1 MRVCAASRIGFDSL
15 IRGAARAAVG
25 GPTVHIGFAGLGK
38 LGLPIALAIESKGHT
53 VVGYDP
59 AEGPREM
66 LRTRRLAFREAGADA
81 LLADTR
87 IEMLSL
93 EETVRRSE
101 IIFVTIQTPHEP
113 RFEGVTRLPDETR
126 DFDYAALRAG
136 VAELSAAVEAVG
148 EDRIVVVVSTVLP
161 GTIRREIKP
170 LLGAHSRL
178 CYNPF
183 FISMGDAIKDF
194 LNPEFVLFGVD
205 DDRSADVAEAFYRTI
220 HGAPFRRTTLEEA
233 EVTKVLYNTFIST
246 KIAFANTAME
256 ICHHVPNAD
265 VDVVMHVLRESRGRI
280 ISGKYFSAG
289 MGDGGAC
296 HPRDNIALSHLSANL
311 GLSYD
316 WFRCVMEQRERQTEW
331 LADLIEAHRHGRE
344 IVILGRSFKP
354 ESNMVTGSP
363 AVLLENILRERGLDV
378 RAWDPHVD
386 TAAPPPAGG
395 PFCYFIGTR
404 HPEFQR
410 WAFAPGSVV
419 LDPWRYV
426 EAPADVTL
434 VPIGRGRALSS

>member
-1 MRVCAASRIGFDSL
+1 MD
-15 IRGAARAAVG
+15 
-25 GPTVHIGFAGLGK
+25 IGFAGLGK

-53 VVGYDP
+53 VVAYDP

-66 LRTRRLAFREAGADA
+66 LRTRKLAFREAQADA
-81 LLADTR
+81 LLERTR

-93 EETVRRSE
+93 EEMVRRSE
-101 IIFVTIQTPHEP
+101 LIFVTIQTPHEP

-126 DFDYAALRAG
+126 DFDYRALRAG
-136 VAELSAAVEAVG
+136 VADLSAAIEAVG
-148 EDRIVVVVSTVLP
+148 EERIVVVVSTVLP

-170 LLGAHSRL
+170 LFGPRSRL

-205 DDRSADVAEAFYRTI
+205 DDRSANVAEAFYRTI
-220 HGAPFRRTTLEEA
+220 HAAPFRRTTLEEA
-233 EVTKVLYNTFIST
+233 EVIKVLYNTFIST

-265 VDVVMHVLRESRGRI
+265 VDVVLNVLRESRGRI
-280 ISGKYFSAG
+280 ISGKYFGAG

-296 HPRDNIALSHLSANL
+296 HPRDNIALSHLSAQLNM
-311 GLSYD
+311 SFD

-331 LADLIEAHRHGRE
+331 LADLIEAHRAGRGV
-344 IVILGRSFKP
+344 VILGRSFKP
-354 ESNMVTGSP
+354 ESNILTGSP
-363 AVLLENILRERGLDV
+363 ALLLESILQERNLPV
-378 RAWDPHVD
+378 RSWDPHVD
-386 TAAPPPAGG
+386 TGTPPPAGE
-395 PFCYFIGTR
+395 PLCYFIGTR

-410 WAFAPGSVV
+410 WDFEPGSVV

-426 EAPADVTL
+426 SVGEGVQL
-434 VPIGRGRALSS
+434 VPIGRGRPLAS